1 MDAFQS
7 FLSSKNTV
15 PEKKIPY
22 YLMWVS
28 KLYAYF
34 DKDPDKPVTTDEV
47 DRFLHY
53 LQKNYESWQVN
64 QAREALRIYS
74 YFFTHRKDEEKEKR
88 NTPYE
93 QLWKESADRMVR
105 MLRLKQRSYRTEQSY
120 VGWLRQ
126 FYAHFKD
133 TDPMT
138 MDTSHIIDFLSFL
151 AVEKN
156 VAKSTQNQAF
166 NAILFFYRYVLEK
179 DVGSIRKTVRTTP
192 KRRLP
197 VVLSVQEVHRLI
209 DQLSGI
215 NHLMAR
221 VIYGG
226 GLRLN
231 ECVRLRIKDLDFERS
246 ALLIRSGKGDKD
258 RMTIMP
264 ESVKTDLQKHLEQVR
279 TLYEK
284 DRESDLAGVS
294 MPDALERKYK
304 NASTSWEWFWVFPS
318 KSLSVDPRS
327 RHVRRHH
334 MHSSNLQRAMK
345 PAAGKAGITKQVNVH
360 TLRHSF
366 ATHLL
371 EKGYDIRTIQELLGH
386 ANVQTTMIYTHVAK
400 KNSLGVKSP
409 LDI

>member
-1 MDAFQS
+1 MNEFQS
-7 FLSSKNTV
+7 FLASKNTI
-15 PEKKIPY
+15 PEKKIPH

-34 DKDPDKPVTTDEV
+34 DKDPDKPITTDEV
-47 DRFLHY
+47 DRFLHN
-53 LQKNYESWQVN
+53 LQKNYEDWQVN
-64 QAREALRIYS
+64 QAREALRLYS
-74 YFFTHRKDEEKEKR
+74 YFFTNRKTQEEKR
-88 NTPYE
+88 TAPYE
-93 QLWKESADRMVR
+93 QLWKEHADRMVR
-105 MLRLKQRSYRTEQSY
+105 MLRLKQRAYSTEQSY
-120 VGWLRQ
+120 IGWLRQ
-126 FYAHFKD
+126 FYMRFKD
-133 TDPMT
+133 RDPAE
-138 MDTSHIIDFLSFL
+138 MDTSHIIDFLSYL
-151 AVEKN
+151 AVDKN

-179 DVGSIRKTVRTTP
+179 NIDSIRETVRATA

-197 VVLSVQEVHRLI
+197 VVLSIQEVHRLI
-209 DQLSGI
+209 DNLSGI
-215 NHLMAR
+215 NQLMAR

-231 ECVRLRIKDLDFERS
+231 ECLRLRIKDLDFERS
-246 ALLIRSGKGDKD
+246 SLFVRSGKGDKD

-264 ESVKTDLQKHLEQVR
+264 ESIKTKLQEHLEKVR

-284 DRESDLAGVS
+284 DRESNLAGVYL
-294 MPDALERKYK
+294 PHALERKYQG
-304 NASTSWEWFWVFPS
+304 ASTSWEWFWVFPS

-327 RHVRRHH
+327 LEVRRHH
-334 MHSSNLQRAMK
+334 MHPSNLQRAIK
-345 PAAGKAGITKQVNVH
+345 PAARKAGIAKQVNVH

-386 ANVQTTMIYTHVAK
+386 VNVQTTMIYTHVAK

>member
-1 MDAFQS
+1 MNEFKT
-7 FLSSKNTV
+7 FLSLKNTI

-34 DKDPDKPVTTDEV
+34 DKDFDEPVISDEV
-47 DRFLHY
+47 DRFLHNI
-53 LQKNYESWQVN
+53 QKNYEDWQVK
-64 QAREALRIYS
+64 QAREALRLYTY
-74 YFFTHRKDEEKEKR
+74 YFDNLKTEEETRTVPHEK
-88 NTPYE
+88 
-93 QLWKESADRMVR
+93 LWKENADRMVR

-120 VGWLRQ
+120 IGWLHQ
-126 FYAHFKD
+126 FCARFKNN
-133 TDPMT
+133 DPQA

-156 VAKSTQNQAF
+156 VSKATQNQAF

-179 DVGSIRKTVRTTP
+179 NVDSIRDTVRATA

-197 VVLSVQEVHRLI
+197 VALSIQEVHRLI
-209 DQLSGI
+209 DHLSGI

-226 GLRLN
+226 GLRVN

-246 ALLIRSGKGDKD
+246 TLLLRSSKGDKD

-264 ESVKTDLQKHLEQVR
+264 ERIKTDLQEHLEWVR
-279 TLYEK
+279 TVYEK
-284 DRESDLAGVS
+284 DVESGLAGVY
-294 MPDALERKYK
+294 MPHALERKYQS
-304 NASTSWEWFWVFPS
+304 ASASWEWFWVFPS

-327 RHVRRHH
+327 HIVRRHH
-334 MHSSNLQRAMK
+334 MHPSNLQRAIK
-345 PAAGKAGITKQVNVH
+345 PAARKAGITKQVNVH

-386 ANVQTTMIYTHVAK
+386 AHVQTTMIYTHVAK
-400 KNSLGVKSP
+400 KNIFGVRSP